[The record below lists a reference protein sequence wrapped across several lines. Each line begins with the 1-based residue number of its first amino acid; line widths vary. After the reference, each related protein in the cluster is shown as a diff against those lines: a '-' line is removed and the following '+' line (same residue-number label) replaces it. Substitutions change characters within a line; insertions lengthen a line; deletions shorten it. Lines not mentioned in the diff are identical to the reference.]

1 MLTVKLRNGAEVP
14 AIIFGPDELG
24 YSPRRKNSNNK
35 LVRVI
40 KKIKRKT
47 LDEWQYIDQ
56 VSNSIKVGFHSI
68 DFSAAYGDGTLISK
82 AIKKSGVDRENIF
95 LITRVSNKAQFSGG
109 ATIEAEVMSQLR
121 GFNTDYVDMLMLHWP
136 VTNHYEE
143 TWKEMIRLRE
153 QGICRNLGVAN
164 CHEHHI
170 NKLYECSGE
179 YPLVN
184 QIELH
189 PLFTQ
194 VPLKNYCEAHGIQVM
209 AYSPTARHDDRLFNP
224 PLLMEIAN
232 KYGKSPTQ
240 IVLKWH
246 IQNGV
251 IPVIRSL
258 NYAHQSEDIDIFDF
272 EISESDMKLI
282 NGLNINAR
290 IRYDPDNCDFRCL

>member
-1 MLTVKLRNGAEVP
+1 
-14 AIIFGPDELG
+14 
-24 YSPRRKNSNNK
+24 
-35 LVRVI
+35 
-40 KKIKRKT
+40 
-47 LDEWQYIDQ
+47 
-56 VSNSIKVGFHSI
+56 
-68 DFSAAYGDGTLISK
+68 
-82 AIKKSGVDRENIF
+82 
-95 LITRVSNKAQFSGG
+95 
-109 ATIEAEVMSQLR
+109 
-121 GFNTDYVDMLMLHWP
+121 MLHWP

-143 TWKEMIRLRE
+143 TWKEMIRLRD
-153 QGICRNLGVAN
+153 QGICRDLGVAN

-170 NKLYECSGE
+170 KRLYECSGE

-184 QIELH
+184 QVELH

-194 VPLKNYCEAHGIQVM
+194 VSLKNYCEVHGIQVM